1 MLFHRTRKKDLYTR
15 KNVRLDMTA
24 LLDVALLCVCFFV
37 LYDFAKRSAVMD
49 LIMPPPSHGC
59 CFGGCGGEWNEKKLL
74 NLTLLEKDS
83 VQYDIGFSDPVS
95 GKIPATRT
103 AIAHIINHHLRK
115 AAPLSDNEHYVV
127 CWDPIFIIHPTS
139 NSRYENLI
147 VVLDELNR
155 AGARKYTLA
164 DE

>member
-15 KNVRLDMTA
+15 KDVRLDMTA

-37 LYDFAKRSAVMD
+37 LYDFAKRNAVMD
-49 LIMPPPSHGC
+49 LTMPPPH
-59 CFGGCGGEWNEKKLL
+59 CGYYHEKEGLIEDK
-74 NLTLLEKDS
+74 NLHIKLLEKDTIAYY
-83 VQYDIGFSDPVS
+83 VAMTEPWIRKV
-95 GKIPATRT
+95 PAKRT
-103 AIAHIINHHLRK
+103 AIATIIQDHLKK
-115 AAPLSDNEHYVV
+115 AGPLCDNEHYVA

-155 AGARKYTLA
+155 ARARKYILS
-164 DE
+164 DK